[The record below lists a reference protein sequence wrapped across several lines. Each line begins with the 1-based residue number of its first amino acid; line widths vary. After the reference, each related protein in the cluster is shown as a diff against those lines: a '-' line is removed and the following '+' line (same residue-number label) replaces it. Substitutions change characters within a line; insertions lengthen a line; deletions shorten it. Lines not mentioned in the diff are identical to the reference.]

1 MGGRGAVDDVLW
13 GVMKFMREKGS
24 TIEEIAA
31 ELNVSKSTVHRHLLT
46 ALAPS
51 RRVKKPKQMSSAQKK
66 KIAQRRGVVVQL
78 AKKKKIIQGWRGKSG
93 RAQPIVIRRR
103 LFPSVRQIARE
114 VRARGVKVS
123 NTTVRNDLLAKGLNA
138 KLKPRGPRRRAGD
151 KAHRLKF
158 ARRWLREKKE
168 TLHGI
173 IFSDEKLC
181 DTNDHGSRYE
191 WCAKNER
198 ATHMERDRFAPKVH
212 VWGAVGV
219 GVKILVFL
227 PEGGIDND
235 AYIKKCLS
243 PHAATLSAPGRIF
256 QQDGARC
263 HMHEKTRAYQIRKGF
278 SLLDDWPPRSPDLS
292 PIESIWARCQ
302 RSVSENGPSNAED
315 LRKFWQ
321 AEWNRIPQSEIDACV
336 MSFSRRL
343 RAACAAGGDTITS
356 H

>member
-1 MGGRGAVDDVLW
+1 MGGRGTVDDEVW
-13 GVMKFMREKGS
+13 GVMRYLRGKGNS
-24 TIEEIAA
+24 IESIAA
-31 ELNVSKSTVHRHLLT
+31 ELNVSKSTVHRQLQAT
-46 ALAPS
+46 VAPS
-51 RRVKKPKQMSSAQKK
+51 RRAKKPRQMGTALKR
-66 KIAQRRGVVVQL
+66 KIAKRRSVVVEL
-78 AKKKKIIQGWRGKSG
+78 AKKKKVIQGWRGKSG
-93 RAQPIVIRRR
+93 RAQPIVIQRR

-114 VRARGVKVS
+114 ARARGVKVS
-123 NTTVRNDLLAKGLNA
+123 NTTVRNDLLAKGLSA

-151 KAHRLKF
+151 KTQRLKF

-191 WCAKNER
+191 WCAKKDR
-198 ATHMERDRFAPKVH
+198 PAHMERDRFAPKVH

-227 PEGGIDND
+227 PEGGIDTE
-235 AYIKKCLS
+235 AYVKKCMS
-243 PHAATLSAPGRIF
+243 PHAATLSARGRIF

-263 HMHEKTRAYQIRKGF
+263 HVHAKTLAYQKRKGIK
-278 SLLDDWPPRSPDLS
+278 LLEDWPPRSPDLS

-315 LRKFWQ
+315 LRKFWE

-343 RAACAAGGDTITS
+343 RAVCAAKGDTITS